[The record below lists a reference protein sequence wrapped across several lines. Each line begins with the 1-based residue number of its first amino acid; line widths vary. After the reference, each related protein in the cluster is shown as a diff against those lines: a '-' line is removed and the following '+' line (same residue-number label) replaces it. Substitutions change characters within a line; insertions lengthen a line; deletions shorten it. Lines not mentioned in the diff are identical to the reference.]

1 MKHVQG
7 GAGTPSNQQSCAA
20 LFTTRLSDDTEIEQQ
35 KIIEEQKVQ
44 EE

>member
-20 LFTTRLSDDTEIEQQ
+20 LFTAINADDTEIEQH